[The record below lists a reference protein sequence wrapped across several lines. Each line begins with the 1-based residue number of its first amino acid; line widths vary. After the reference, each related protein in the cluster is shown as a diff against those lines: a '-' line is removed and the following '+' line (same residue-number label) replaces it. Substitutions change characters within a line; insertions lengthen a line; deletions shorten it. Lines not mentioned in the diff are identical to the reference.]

1 MVGLPRRNVKEPY
14 CWLDGKFIRE
24 SEAKVPILTHS
35 MQYGSGIF
43 EGLRAY
49 STGRGVA
56 VFRLD
61 DHIGR
66 FMRSADVYSMKLKY
80 GKGELADAMKGLVRK
95 NSLES
100 CYIRPFAFY
109 NDSRIGVSAI
119 GKRVSVFIAALPLG
133 AYFGKEKERGIR
145 CKVSS
150 WRRMNSDVLP
160 PQAKASGN
168 YLNSVLA
175 NMDAVYSGANEAI
188 LVSDGGH
195 VAEGPGEN
203 IFIVA
208 NGRLITPSRD
218 SDILLGITRDS
229 VIRIAERIGIPV
241 EERKVHREEL
251 YSCDEAF
258 FTGTAAEITPII
270 SIDSR
275 AVGNG
280 RPGRITRMLSDR
292 FSAVT
297 AGREA
302 EFSDWLAYV

>member
-1 MVGLPRRNVKEPY
+1 MVGLPGKNVKELY

-43 EGLRAY
+43 EGIRAY
-49 STGRGVA
+49 KTDKGA
-56 VFRLD
+56 AIFRLS
-61 DHIGR
+61 DHVDR
-66 FMRSADVYSMKLKY
+66 FMRSAKVYSMDLGY
-80 GKGELADAMKGLVRK
+80 GKHELADAIKGTVRK

-109 NDSRIGVSAI
+109 DDSRIGVSAV
-119 GKRVSVFIAALPLG
+119 GKRVSVFIAALPFG

-175 NMDAVYSGANEAI
+175 NMDAVSSGANEAI
-188 LVSDGGH
+188 LVSDGGY

-203 IFIVA
+203 IFIVE
-208 NGRLITPSRD
+208 NGKLITPSRD

-229 VIRIAERIGIPV
+229 VIRMAERDGLSV
-241 EERKVHREEL
+241 EERGVHREEL

-275 AVGNG
+275 PVGNG
-280 RPGRITRMLSDR
+280 KPGRITKMLSDR
-292 FSAVT
+292 FSAIT
-297 AGREA
+297 AGKEA
-302 EFSDWLAYV
+302 GFSEWLAYV